1 MRARVELLLPNTSI
15 VVCSRSSSTL
25 SKFWR
30 LLLRLLEA
38 AAASTVVSRRGEGNL
53 CCCFFFLESK
63 VKGPRYTSA
72 PGTSLSVGSKR
83 RLHQHHMEETT
94 DGRPRCENRCRG
106 WMWPH
111 HHHHRRPKALLT
123 RSLSHYHYVWF
134 SQFWSHFRG
143 TMHCLHQRL
152 KSTLFEIFLNGAEW
166 EKISNNDDFS
176 LWGT

>member
-30 LLLRLLEA
+30 LFLRLLEA
-38 AAASTVVSRRGEGNL
+38 AASTVVSQRREGNL
-53 CCCFFFLESK
+53 GCFFFLESK

-83 RLHQHHMEETT
+83 RLGGFIVHHHMEET

-123 RSLSHYHYVWF
+123 RSVSDYVLGTSGSSQWTQMLKIVQKSNCNDCITSKSELTYHLT
-134 SQFWSHFRG
+134 RP
-143 TMHCLHQRL
+143 
-152 KSTLFEIFLNGAEW
+152 
-166 EKISNNDDFS
+166 
-176 LWGT
+176 

>member
-38 AAASTVVSRRGEGNL
+38 AAAIAASTVVSRRGRRQPL
-53 CCCFFFLESK
+53 LPFFLESK

-83 RLHQHHMEETT
+83 RLGGFIVHHHMEET

-123 RSLSHYHYVWF
+123 RSVSDYVLGTSGSSQWTQMLKIVQKSNCNDCIMSKAELTYHLT
-134 SQFWSHFRG
+134 RP
-143 TMHCLHQRL
+143 
-152 KSTLFEIFLNGAEW
+152 
-166 EKISNNDDFS
+166 
-176 LWGT
+176 